1 MIYIG
6 IDISINSTA
15 LTIYKENKYYFY
27 NYTKVKK
34 NNKWIKQTSDIINYR
49 FLDYTS
55 NSNSNFSNNL
65 LNKIIFNDKYSD
77 LIIDD
82 INSFDDSKIIGIEG
96 YNYGLKTTDSIIDIS
111 ELSSIIKLK
120 ILTKVKK
127 LNNVH
132 IIPPKTIKINTSN
145 LIYKKENNKISRN
158 NNGIAGGNFDKHD
171 MMNAFMDSNIDNKL
185 KQYLKLNIEK
195 ILSMKNIPKPFDDII
210 DSLFIMEIINKN
222 INI

>member
-1 MIYIG
+1 MIFIG

-15 LTIYKENKYYFY
+15 LTVYKENKYYFY

-55 NSNSNFSNNL
+55 NSNFSNNL

-77 LIIDD
+77 LIIND

-127 LNNVH
+127 LNDVH

-145 LIYKKENNKISRN
+145 LIYKTTNNKISRN
-158 NNGIAGGNFDKHD
+158 NKGIAGGNFDKHD
-171 MMNAFMDSNIDNKL
+171 MMLAFMDSKINNTL
-185 KQYLKLNIEK
+185 KQYLKLNNEK
-195 ILSMKNIPKPFDDII
+195 ILAMKNIPKPFDDII
-210 DSLFIMEIINKN
+210 DSLFIMEIIKKN